1 MRKIFV
7 AFAAALLVS
16 VGNAVSLRQFQA
28 RDNNA
33 LANGDD
39 NNFQRPAPRE
49 GQENDEQ
56 RQPKD
61 GRKRAQKLPPP
72 RRPRQ
77 DQENDEDR
85 PPQGLAQKRPPRP
98 LLEDPEDDEEPDL
111 IRTDPNTAEFIFG
124 SQEEQE
130 QIPPKEGRK
139 RVQNRPPARRPRQDQ
154 ENDEEKPP
162 QGLAQNRP
170 TLEAQDL

>member
-7 AFAAALLVS
+7 AFAAALFVS

-56 RQPKD
+56 RPPKD

-77 DQENDEDR
+77 DE
-85 PPQGLAQKRPPRP
+85 
-98 LLEDPEDDEEPDL
+98 
-111 IRTDPNTAEFIFG
+111 
-124 SQEEQE
+124 
-130 QIPPKEGRK
+130 
-139 RVQNRPPARRPRQDQ
+139 
-154 ENDEEKPP
+154 ENDEERPP

-170 TLEAQDL
+170 PLEGQEDDEQRPPKEGRKRAQNRPRFPEEQLKGIQRRAQNIEGSDSNNQETSS